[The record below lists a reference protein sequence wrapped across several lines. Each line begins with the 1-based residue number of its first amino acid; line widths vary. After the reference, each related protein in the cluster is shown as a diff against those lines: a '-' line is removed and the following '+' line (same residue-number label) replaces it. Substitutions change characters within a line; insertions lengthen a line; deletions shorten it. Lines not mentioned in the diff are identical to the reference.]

1 MSFEGRD
8 LTCVRGERLVFE
20 GLNFTLPPGAVL
32 IVRGP
37 NGAGKSSLL
46 RLVAGLLRP
55 AAGTLTWDGG
65 AIADAPEA
73 HARRLHFL
81 GHLDAVKPA
90 FTVEA
95 NLRFWARLH
104 GQNDGGAITDALQR
118 LGLGPLADAPAR
130 LLSAGQ
136 RRRLALA
143 RLAAA
148 SAPLWCLD
156 EPTVGL
162 DEAAT
167 HTLTEL
173 IAKHRATGGR
183 LLLATHQNL
192 DLDGA
197 TDLRLD
203 GAA

>member
-1 MSFEGRD
+1 
-8 LTCVRGERLVFE
+8 VRGERLVFE

-65 AIADAPEA
+65 AIADDPEA

-90 FTVEA
+90 FTVEV

-192 DLDGA
+192 NLDGA

-203 GAA
+203 GTA

>member
-1 MSFEGRD
+1 MSFEGRN
-8 LTCVRGERLVFE
+8 LACVRGERLVFE
-20 GLNFTLPPGAVL
+20 GLNFTLPPGAAL

-46 RLVAGLLRP
+46 RLVAGLMRP
-55 AAGTLTWDGG
+55 AAGALTWDGG
-65 AIADAPEA
+65 AISDDPEA

-90 FTVEA
+90 LTVEV

-104 GQNDGGAITDALQR
+104 GQNDGGTITGALQR

-143 RLAAA
+143 RLAAT

-173 IAKHRATGGR
+173 IAKHRAAGGR
-183 LLLATHQNL
+183 LLLTTHQNL

-197 TDLRLD
+197 TNLRLD